1 MKMTR
6 VFPSAALLLAAA
18 IALGAAPA
26 HAADQA
32 GASDVF
38 KGFGSNK
45 SDPIQID
52 ADSLEVLDKDQN
64 AVFSGNVRVQ
74 QKDTVMKTQRLR
86 VFYEGN
92 VAAGPGKAAA
102 APSGATKPAAQ
113 QIRRM
118 EVEGKVLIT
127 QKDQSVTG
135 DRGWFD
141 IASNQAR
148 IDDNVVLIQGQN
160 VARGKWLTID
170 LKTGQYTLGGR
181 PVIVLSPQDPAP
193 SAKPGNR

>member
-1 MKMTR
+1 MTR
-6 VFPSAALLLAAA
+6 VFPSAALLLAA
-18 IALGAAPA
+18 LVVAAPA
-26 HAADQA
+26 CAADQA

-92 VAAGPGKAAA
+92 AAAGLGKATAPVAGAA
-102 APSGATKPAAQ
+102 KPGAAQ

-181 PVIVLSPQDPAP
+181 PVIVLSPQDPAS